1 MPPPRAFPQNP
12 SVMKIVKQLSVF
24 LENKTGRINELAR
37 ILGDNGISMTA
48 FSTSDNPEFGIMR
61 LIVPDVERA
70 AELLRA
76 NGFGVNV
83 SDVLCISVPNT
94 SGSLSKVLDSL
105 ARHNI
110 FIEYMYA
117 FSEGDTA
124 SVVIRT
130 GDIKRSAQILK
141 GE

>member
-1 MPPPRAFPQNP
+1 MN
-12 SVMKIVKQLSVF
+12 IVKQLSVF

-37 ILGDNGISMTA
+37 ILGENGINMTA

-61 LIVPDVERA
+61 MIVSDAERA

-76 NGFGVNV
+76 SGFGVNI
-83 SDVLCISVPNT
+83 SDVLHVYVPNT
-94 SGSLSKVLDSL
+94 SGALSRVLEAL
-105 ARHNI
+105 ASHNI

-117 FSEGDTA
+117 FSDGDEA

-130 GDIKRSAQILK
+130 GDLGRSIEILK
-141 GE
+141 ESFPSEC

>member
-1 MPPPRAFPQNP
+1 
-12 SVMKIVKQLSVF
+12 MKIVKQLSVF

-83 SDVLCISVPNT
+83 SDVLCIGVPNT